1 MSEPDFSALLEG
13 LEGRER
19 EARLESLRRLHAD
32 GCTLEELEAA
42 AAAGRLPLLPVERLL
57 ARRRRHS
64 LREGARAAE
73 ISEEFASANHRSLGL
88 PLPDGDEPIYDDD
101 QVENLKV
108 LRGMI
113 ELGVSEQDV
122 HVMGR
127 ILGQSSH
134 RTAQAVIDV
143 LSRALLR
150 PGDTEADLA
159 LRLADLAEAVL
170 PVVDRL
176 TGAVLRLHL
185 LDVIQ
190 REAVVRLEGDS
201 GRLAGAREITVAFAD
216 LAGFT
221 ALSDRLA
228 IEDLGRI
235 AGRFEELVTAVAEP
249 PVRLVKVLG
258 DGAMFAG
265 EDAGALVGAQ
275 LELVALAAD
284 EDLPPVHAGV
294 AHGPALHSAG
304 DWLGRTV
311 NLAARLCTVAPPW
324 TVLATAEVRAACGDG
339 LGWEDAGAYELRG
352 IGEPVPALRAFTN
365 PAASAGS

>member
-1 MSEPDFSALLEG
+1 MPDFSELLDG
-13 LEGRER
+13 FEGRER
-19 EARLESLRRLHAD
+19 EARLALLRRLHDD
-32 GCTLEELEAA
+32 GVTLEELAA
-42 AAAGRLPLLPVERLL
+42 ASAAGRLPLLPVERLL

-64 LREGARAAE
+64 LRDGAAAAE
-73 ISEEFASANHRSLGL
+73 VREDFAVTNHRMLGL
-88 PLPDGDEPIYDDD
+88 PLPTDEEPVYDDD
-101 QVENLKV
+101 QVENLRV
-108 LRGMI
+108 LRAML
-113 ELGVSEQDV
+113 ELGIPEQDV

-134 RTAQAVIDV
+134 RTAQAVVEV

-159 LRLADLAEAVL
+159 LRLADLAEAML
-170 PVVDRL
+170 PVLDRL

-185 LDVIQ
+185 LDVVQ

-201 GRLAGAREITVAFAD
+201 GRLAGARDVTVAFAD

-228 IEDLGRI
+228 IEELGRI

-258 DGAMFAG
+258 DGAMFAA
-265 EDAGALVGAQ
+265 DDPDALVAAQ
-275 LELVALAAD
+275 LDLVAAAAD

-294 AHGPALHSAG
+294 AHGPALQSAG

-311 NLAARLCTVAPPW
+311 NLAARLCAVAPPW
-324 TVLATAEVRAACGDG
+324 TVLATAEVREVSALAF
-339 LGWEDAGAYELRG
+339 EPAGSYELRG
-352 IGEPVPALRAFTN
+352 IAGPVATFRAV
-365 PAASAGS
+365 SAGVRRAARR

>member
-1 MSEPDFSALLEG
+1 MDFGPLLEG
-13 LEGRER
+13 LEGPER
-19 EARLESLRRLHAD
+19 QARLEFLQRLHDD
-32 GCTLEELEAA
+32 GCTLEELQAA
-42 AAAGRLPLLPVERLL
+42 TASGRLPLLPVERLL
-57 ARRRRHS
+57 ARRRRHT
-64 LREGARAAE
+64 LAEGARAAE
-73 ISEEFASANHRSLGL
+73 ISGEFAALNHRALGL
-88 PLPDGDEPIYDDD
+88 PLPGDDEPIYDDD

-113 ELGVSEQDV
+113 ELGVPEEDV

-127 ILGQSSH
+127 ILGQSTH
-134 RTAQAVIDV
+134 RTAQAIVEV
-143 LSRALLR
+143 LTRALLR

-159 LRLADLAEAVL
+159 LRLTDFAEATL
-170 PVVDRL
+170 PVLDRL

-190 REAVVRLEGDS
+190 REAVVRLES
-201 GRLAGAREITVAFAD
+201 GGQIAGTREVTVAFAD

-235 AGRFEELVTAVAEP
+235 AGRFEDLVTAVAEP

-258 DGAMFAG
+258 DGAMFAAD
-265 EDAGALVGAQ
+265 DAGALVSAQ
-275 LELVALAAD
+275 LELIAGASA

-311 NLAARLCTVAPPW
+311 NLAARLCDVAPPW
-324 TVLATAEVRAACGDG
+324 TVLTTPEVRAACGDG

-352 IGEPVPALRAFTN
+352 IGEPVPALRAFTT
-365 PAASAGS
+365 PAR

>member
-1 MSEPDFSALLEG
+1 MPDFSALLEG
-13 LEGRER
+13 LEGSER
-19 EARLESLRRLHAD
+19 QARLEFLRRLHED
-32 GCTLEELEAA
+32 GCTLAELEAA
-42 AAAGRLPLLPVERLL
+42 AVSGRLPLLPVERLL
-57 ARRRRHS
+57 RRRRRHS
-64 LREGARAAE
+64 LPEGARAAE
-73 ISEEFASANHRSLGL
+73 ISEEFAAGNHRSLGL

-101 QVENLKV
+101 QVENLKA
-108 LRGMI
+108 LRAMI
-113 ELGVSEQDV
+113 ELGVPEEDI

-134 RTAQAVIDV
+134 RTAQAVVDV

-159 LRLADLAEAVL
+159 LRLTDFAEAVL
-170 PVVDRL
+170 PVLDRL

-201 GRLAGAREITVAFAD
+201 GRLAGAREVTVAFAD

-235 AGRFEELVTAVAEP
+235 ARRFEELVTMVSEP

-258 DGAMFAG
+258 DGAMFAAD
-265 EDAGALVGAQ
+265 DASALVAAQ
-275 LELVALAAD
+275 LELVSAAAD

-311 NLAARLCTVAPPW
+311 NLASRLCTVAPPW
-324 TVLATAEVRAACGDG
+324 TVLATPEVRLACGDS
-339 LGWEDAGAYELRG
+339 LGWEEAGAYELRG
-352 IGEPVPALRAFTN
+352 IGKPVAALRAFTR
-365 PAASAGS
+365 PAPSGGS

>member
-1 MSEPDFSALLEG
+1 MDFGALLEG
-13 LEGRER
+13 FEGRER
-19 EARLESLRRLHAD
+19 EARLDLLRRLHAD

-57 ARRRRHS
+57 ARRRKHS
-64 LREGARAAE
+64 LSEAARAAE
-73 ISEEFASANHRSLGL
+73 ISAEFAAANHRALGL
-88 PLPDGDEPIYDDD
+88 PLPDDDGPIYDDD

-108 LRGMI
+108 LRGMRD
-113 ELGVSEQDV
+113 LGVPEADIN
-122 HVMGR
+122 VMGR

-134 RTAQAVIDV
+134 RTAQSVV
-143 LSRALLR
+143 EVVSRALLR

-159 LRLADLAEAVL
+159 LRLADLAEAML
-170 PVVDRL
+170 PVLDRL

-190 REAVVRLEGDS
+190 REAVVRMEGS
-201 GRLAGAREITVAFAD
+201 GGLAGTRDVTVAFAD
-216 LAGFT
+216 MAGFT

-235 AGRFEELVTAVAEP
+235 AARFEELVAAVAEP

-258 DGAMFAG
+258 DGAMFAA
-265 EDAGALVGAQ
+265 EDAAALVSAQ
-275 LELVALAAD
+275 LDLIAAAAD

-324 TVLATAEVRAACGDG
+324 TVLATAEVREACDG
-339 LGWEDAGAYELRG
+339 ALGWEDAGRYELRG
-352 IGEPVPALRAFTN
+352 IGEPVPALRAFTT
-365 PAASAGS
+365 PAR

>member
-1 MSEPDFSALLEG
+1 MSEPDFTALLEG
-13 LEGRER
+13 LEGSERAARED
-19 EARLESLRRLHAD
+19 LLRRLHDD
-32 GCTLEELEAA
+32 GFTLEELEAA
-42 AAAGRLPLLPVERLL
+42 AEAGRLPLLPVTRLL
-57 ARRRRHS
+57 ARRRRHT
-64 LREGARAAE
+64 LPEGARAAE
-73 ISEEFASANHRSLGL
+73 ISEEFAVDNHRALGL

-108 LRGMI
+108 LRAMR
-113 ELGVSEQDV
+113 ELGVPEQEI

-134 RTAQAVIDV
+134 RTAQAVVEV
-143 LSRALLR
+143 LARALLR
-150 PGDTEADLA
+150 PGDTEADLS
-159 LRLADLAEAVL
+159 LRLVGIAEAML
-170 PVVDRL
+170 PVLDRL

-190 REAVVRLEGDS
+190 REAVVRLEGGS
-201 GRLAGAREITVAFAD
+201 GRLADAREVTVAFAD

-265 EDAGALVGAQ
+265 DDAAALVSAQ
-275 LELVALAAD
+275 LSLVAAAAD

-294 AHGPALHSAG
+294 AHGPALQSAG

-324 TVLATAEVRAACGDG
+324 TVLATPEVRAACGG
-339 LGWEDAGAYELRG
+339 ELGWEDAGAYELRG
-352 IGEPVPALRAFTN
+352 IGEPVPALRAFTS